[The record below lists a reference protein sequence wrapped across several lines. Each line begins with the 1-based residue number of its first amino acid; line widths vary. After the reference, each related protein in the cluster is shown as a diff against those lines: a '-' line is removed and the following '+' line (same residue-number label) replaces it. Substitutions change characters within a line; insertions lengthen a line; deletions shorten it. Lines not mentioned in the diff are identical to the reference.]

1 MGRHLSHTMFNK
13 YKDLDPQRRDGT
25 HRIALNELP
34 CRLVRAAD
42 LAADPETPTA
52 NGQTSVWGPADLAG
66 RLCELCAAPRRVH
79 LTLACAIVR
88 EFQRSA
94 ETTVWVTTS
103 PDTFF
108 PPDLARAGV
117 DLAALPVVQ
126 MPDLRASI
134 TAAERLTRSGAFGL
148 VVLELGADRLIS
160 AAVLGRLVRL
170 ARQHDTA
177 LLFLTTPGTELG
189 SMVSMRGRG
198 ARRATPQHDRFRCRI
213 DVIKDRRRGTGRS
226 LDATYRAPYGV
237 C

>member
-1 MGRHLSHTMFNK
+1 MFNRCPP
-13 YKDLDPQRRDGT
+13 DGLQSRDDHARPT
-25 HRIALNELP
+25 SLNGLSG
-34 CRLVRAAD
+34 RLVRAAD
-42 LAADPETPTA
+42 LAVDSEAPATD
-52 NGQTSVWGPADLAG
+52 GQTGWGPAELAG
-66 RLCELCAAPRRVH
+66 RLCELCAAPRQVH

-88 EFQRSA
+88 EFQRSE
-94 ETTVWVTTS
+94 ETTAWVTTS
-103 PDTFF
+103 ADLFF

-126 MPDLRASI
+126 APDLRASV

-148 VVLELGADRLIS
+148 VLLELDAGRIIP

-189 SMVSMRGRG
+189 SLVSLRGRG
-198 ARRATPQHDRFRCRI
+198 ARRATPRNDRFRCRI
-213 DVIKDRRRGTGRS
+213 DVIKDRRRGPDRS
-226 LDATYRAPYGV
+226 LETTCRAPYGV

>member
-1 MGRHLSHTMFNK
+1 MFNR
-13 YKDLDPQRRDGT
+13 YPLAGLQSHDDRT
-25 HRIALNELP
+25 LP
-34 CRLVRAAD
+34 CRLMRAAD
-42 LAADPETPTA
+42 LAVDSGAPA
-52 NGQTSVWGPADLAG
+52 AGGQTGVRGQIGIWGPAELAG

-94 ETTVWVTTS
+94 ETTAWVTTG

-126 MPDLRASI
+126 VPDLRASV

-148 VVLELGADRLIS
+148 VLLELGAGRIIP
-160 AAVLGRLVRL
+160 AAVLGRMMRL

-189 SMVSMRGRG
+189 SLVSLRGRG
-198 ARRATPQHDRFRCRI
+198 ARRAAPTHDRFRCRI
-213 DVIKDRRRGTGRS
+213 DVIKDRRRGPGRS
-226 LDATYRAPYGV
+226 LETTYRAPYGV

>member
-1 MGRHLSHTMFNK
+1 MFNR
-13 YKDLDPQRRDGT
+13 YART
-25 HRIALNELP
+25 ALQSCGNPVRSSVLNGQP
-34 CRLVRAAD
+34 YRLVRAAD
-42 LAADPETPTA
+42 LAVDSGAPAAD
-52 NGQTSVWGPADLAG
+52 GQTGTRRQTGIWAPAELAG
-66 RLCELCAAPRRVH
+66 RLCELCATPRQVH

-94 ETTVWVTTS
+94 EPTAWVTAS
-103 PDTFF
+103 PDLFF

-126 MPDLRASI
+126 VPDLRASV

-148 VVLELGADRLIS
+148 VLLELDAGRFIPT
-160 AAVLGRLVRL
+160 AVLGRLMRL

-189 SMVSMRGRG
+189 SLVSLRGRG
-198 ARRATPQHDRFRCRI
+198 ARRATPRHDRFRCRI
-213 DVIKDRRRGTGRS
+213 DVIKDRRRGPDRS
-226 LDATYRAPYGV
+226 LETTYRAPYGV